1 MIHHPSQSRL
11 QVGLESSLE
20 ALNLLLFLVPKM
32 LVMQVDLQ
40 LSILGYA
47 ASLTS
52 HGKLLLNDPLHRGA
66 SLHPCSQDDPVE
78 STGLL

>member
-11 QVGLESSLE
+11 QVGLVSSSE
-20 ALNLLLFLVPKM
+20 ALNLILFLVPKM
-32 LVMQVDLQ
+32 QAKLVDLQ
-40 LSILGYA
+40 LSSLDFG

-52 HGKLLLNDPLHRGA
+52 HGQLLLDDFLHLGA
-66 SLHPCSQDDPVE
+66 NLHPCSQDDLVE